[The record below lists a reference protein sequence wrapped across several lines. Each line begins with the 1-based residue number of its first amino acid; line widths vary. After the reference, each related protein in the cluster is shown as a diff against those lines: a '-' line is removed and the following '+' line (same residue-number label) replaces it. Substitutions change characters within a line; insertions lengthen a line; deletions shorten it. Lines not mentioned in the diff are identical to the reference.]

1 MTYELYVEGGKLKG
15 RFRPA
20 QRFELAPIYTDA
32 FETEGDIVRFTRD
45 GSGRVD
51 GFLVY
56 AGRVRHL
63 RFVRKS

>member
-1 MTYELYVEGGKLKG
+1 MTYVLYIEEGKLKG

-20 QRFELAPIYTDA
+20 QRFDLTPIYTDA
-32 FETEGDIVRFTRD
+32 FEVEGDIVRFTRD
-45 GSGRVD
+45 GSGRID

-63 RFVRKS
+63 RFVKRS